1 MAHTPTYCRHQTT
14 QLEGELTNQAA
25 ETSTLA
31 LNIQSLYHLLK
42 FVFSAVFI
50 RSGTVLIHMP
60 RSSSSSLQPRPLH
73 LESHL
78 PYSQHSVLY
87 ESFIAEGGHK
97 AKMLAL
103 VQETLKIGVGSIQ
116 TGQH

>member
-1 MAHTPTYCRHQTT
+1 MR
-14 QLEGELTNQAA
+14 
-25 ETSTLA
+25 
-31 LNIQSLYHLLK
+31 
-42 FVFSAVFI
+42 
-50 RSGTVLIHMP
+50 

-97 AKMLAL
+97 AKMVAL

-116 TGQH
+116 TGSIESADSLKFCRIQYICFVDL